1 MQAQY
6 YAIGETAGKIYRFLE
21 QKGEQTVTKVQSE
34 IGADTAL
41 FSGDWLAGPENNINF
56 NNKSKTLKISLI
68 NKVESNTYGVA
79 CGVSEYK

>member
-34 IGADTAL
+34 IGADTAI
-41 FSGDWLAGPENNINF
+41 FFQAIGWLARENNINF
-56 NNKSKTLKISLI
+56 NKLGKTLKISLI
-68 NKVESNTYGVA
+68 NK
-79 CGVSEYK
+79 